1 MKLRSTFRPCSLV
14 GHGSTGIEKDVASQV
29 GFFLVFADVKAIGL
43 SVDFPVKVTNF
54 VPMYILSVLLELDA
68 ETLVG

>member
-1 MKLRSTFRPCSLV
+1 MKLGSTFRPRPLV

>member
-54 VPMYILSVLLELDA
+54 VPMYILAVLLELDA